1 MEEPENGADTE
12 PKRKSV
18 FTGISKNVFAMGL
31 TSFLTDAST
40 EIYYPLL
47 PIFLKT
53 VLKTGA
59 LFIGVIE
66 GIAETTASLLKLV
79 SGWLSDRLNRRKAL
93 VVGGYGLSGLTRPL
107 IAVSAA
113 AWHVLGARFLDR
125 VGKGFRTAARDA
137 LIADST
143 HPDYRGKAFGFHR
156 SMDHAGAVVG
166 PLIAFVLMAI
176 LLFGAGVFTT
186 LIRQPADTLTR
197 MDSIQPTEQAFRT
210 VFWTASIPAVLAVLV
225 LVFLVTEVRREGEY
239 TKLPVL
245 ALKPF
250 DRYFK
255 RFLPIVI
262 LFTLGNSSDAF
273 LVLRAESLGVATVFV
288 PILWVALH
296 IVKMLSCTP
305 GGVWSDKV
313 GRRKTIIVGWGVY
326 SLIYLGFAFATRQW
340 HVWVL
345 FALYG
350 IYFGCTEGPQKAL
363 VADLVPS
370 ELRATAYGVY
380 HFAIGIATLPASLI
394 MGALWQTFNP
404 TIAFIFGAALSLIAM
419 VLLVVAI
426 PARIPREE
434 TRPSAS

>member
-1 MEEPENGADTE
+1 MKESESTVSPAPE
-12 PKRKSV
+12 RKSF
-18 FTGISKNVFAMGL
+18 FTGISKNVVAMGL
-31 TSFLTDAST
+31 TSFLTDCST
-40 EIYYPLL
+40 ELYYPLL
-47 PIFLKT
+47 PVFLKT
-53 VLKTGA
+53 VIGIGA

-79 SGWLSDRLNRRKAL
+79 SGWLSDKLNRRKAL

-107 IAVSAA
+107 IAVATA
-113 AWHVLGARFLDR
+113 GWHVLGARFLDR
-125 VGKGFRTAARDA
+125 IGKGLRTAARDA

-156 SMDHAGAVVG
+156 AMDHAGAVVG
-166 PLIAFVLMAI
+166 PLGAFVLIASMVLGPGI
-176 LLFGAGVFTT
+176 FTT
-186 LIRQPADTLTR
+186 LIKHPLDTLAR
-197 MDSIQPTEQAFRT
+197 MENIQPSEGTFRT
-210 VFWTASIPAVLAVLV
+210 IFWVASIPAILAVLV
-225 LVFLVTEVRREGEY
+225 LVFLVTEVRRTGAY

-245 ALKPF
+245 TLKPF

-273 LVLRAESLGVATVFV
+273 LILRAESLGIATVFI
-288 PILWVALH
+288 PILWVVLH
-296 IVKMLSCTP
+296 LVKMTSSTP
-305 GGVWSDKV
+305 GGAWSDRV
-313 GRRKTIIVGWGVY
+313 GRRKVIIAGWAVY

-340 HVWVL
+340 HIWLL

-380 HFAIGIATLPASLI
+380 HFAIGIATFPASLM
-394 MGALWQTFNP
+394 MGVLWQTFNP
-404 TIAFIFGAALSLIAM
+404 TVAFIFGAALSTMAM
-419 VLLVVAI
+419 VLIALAI
-426 PARIPREE
+426 PARISQNVKRE
-434 TRPSAS
+434 T